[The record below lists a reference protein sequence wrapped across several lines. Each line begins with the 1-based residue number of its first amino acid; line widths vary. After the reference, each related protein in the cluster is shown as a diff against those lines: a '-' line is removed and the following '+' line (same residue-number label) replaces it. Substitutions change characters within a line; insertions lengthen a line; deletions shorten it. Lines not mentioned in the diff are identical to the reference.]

1 MYYDHI
7 SAYALGLYG
16 CNYINWRRFKET
28 KKPYEKDG
36 ADLHRLYSFIFVFLR
51 VNIKQHKR

>member
-36 ADLHRLYSFIFVFLR
+36 ADLHRLCRFTFVFFR